1 MYDGKHVVPLLLSIP
16 LDSDH
21 SLMTTIAQVV
31 ETSVATE
38 DAHPFEDQMQPPG
51 SNHVLFRFPV
61 YLRVLY

>member
-38 DAHPFEDQMQPPG
+38 DAHPFDQT
-51 SNHVLFRFPV
+51 
-61 YLRVLY
+61 

>member
-38 DAHPFEDQMQPPG
+38 DAHPFE
-51 SNHVLFRFPV
+51 
-61 YLRVLY
+61 

>member
-31 ETSVATE
+31 EMSE
-38 DAHPFEDQMQPPG
+38 DAHPFDQTSRSNATPG
-51 SNHVLFRFPV
+51 FKPCTV
-61 YLRVLY
+61 

>member
-21 SLMTTIAQVV
+21 SLMMTIAQVV

-38 DAHPFEDQMQPPG
+38 DAHPFDQTSRSNATPG
-51 SNHVLFRFPV
+51 FKPCTV
-61 YLRVLY
+61 